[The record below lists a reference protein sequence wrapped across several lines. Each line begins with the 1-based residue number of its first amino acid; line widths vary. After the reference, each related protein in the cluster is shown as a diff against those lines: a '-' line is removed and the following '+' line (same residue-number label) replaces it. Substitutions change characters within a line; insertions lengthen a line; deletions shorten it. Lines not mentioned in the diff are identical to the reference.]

1 MKTCSKCRCKSVQKI
16 SGVIRSYQCP
26 SCGWIEIHRKDLVP
40 RRPTRIANIAL
51 VVLVCGCLIVPL
63 LLPNTLIGSRLPSAL
78 PKVVGGVSAPAPQTL
93 PRSSS
98 PLPEVIK
105 NLPLQQ
111 AEPLQV
117 VANSDSRHYHL
128 PGMEHYSN
136 VASYHRVIF
145 PSEEAARLAGYH
157 RASR

>member
-1 MKTCSKCRCKSVQKI
+1 MKACSKCRCKSVQKI

-26 SCGWIEIHRKDLVP
+26 SCGWIDIHHKDLVP
-40 RRPTRIANIAL
+40 RRSFRTADILL

-63 LLPNTLIGSRLPSAL
+63 LLPNTLIGSRSPSAL
-78 PKVVGGVSAPAPQTL
+78 PEVAVSVSSPAPQTL
-93 PRSSS
+93 PVA
-98 PLPEVIK
+98 PPVLPEVIK
-105 NLPLQQ
+105 NVPLRQ

-128 PGMEHYSN
+128 PGMEYYNN
-136 VASYHRVIF
+136 VSSHHRVIF